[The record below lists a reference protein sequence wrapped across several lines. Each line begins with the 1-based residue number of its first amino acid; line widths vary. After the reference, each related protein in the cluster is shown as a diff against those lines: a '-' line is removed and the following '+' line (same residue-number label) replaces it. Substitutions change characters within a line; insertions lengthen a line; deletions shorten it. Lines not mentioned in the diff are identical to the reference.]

1 MYSTDRLEYNGNDEK
16 INEIVLITLVFMG
29 GNSQELITGMFEKRN
44 GEKKCDKKTVNINRY
59 PTCGTHRGGL
69 E

>member
-29 GNSQELITGMFEKRN
+29 GNSQELITGMFAKEMA
-44 GEKKCDKKTVNINRY
+44 KKSVTKKPLTSTGIPRVVHI
-59 PTCGTHRGGL
+59 GGA
-69 E
+69 